1 LSSSWQSAHER
12 IDAAQPI
19 CGELAPSAALE
30 SSEAFA
36 LAEALAA
43 ADAEVLARPPTAR
56 GEDGCIA
63 GEGCST

>member
-43 ADAEVLARPPTAR
+43 ADAEVLARPPT
-56 GEDGCIA
+56 
-63 GEGCST
+63 